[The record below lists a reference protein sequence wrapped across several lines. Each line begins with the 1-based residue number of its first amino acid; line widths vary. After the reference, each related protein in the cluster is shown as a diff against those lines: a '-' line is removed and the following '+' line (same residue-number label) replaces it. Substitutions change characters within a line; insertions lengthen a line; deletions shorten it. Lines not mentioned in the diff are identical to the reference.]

1 MLAAQAQ
8 ASECSICSNLVFED
22 GGLIRCC
29 KPARDSCCNVC
40 LVSRCRVNPT
50 CSYCREEFPPELVQA
65 MVAIPI
71 ANPPPAAPEA
81 ADDGYID
88 GIYYGVEVQQQQEEV
103 HVPAPFQE
111 PVFVLQPVA
120 ADPPVVED
128 PIDARQ
134 FIPCRYVFGR
144 NGSRLVGGCSYPNCP
159 FSHVAQPCA
168 FGPNCARRGTC
179 TFVHNH

>member
-1 MLAAQAQ
+1 MFAAK
-8 ASECSICSNLVFED
+8 ASECFICSALTFE
-22 GGLIRCC
+22 GAGLIQCC
-29 KPARDSCCNVC
+29 KGSRDSCCNVC
-40 LVSRCRVNPT
+40 LVRRCRENPT
-50 CSYCREEFPPELVQA
+50 CPYCREEVPQDLVQA
-65 MVAIPI
+65 MGAIPI
-71 ANPPPAAPEA
+71 ANPPPAAPVA
-81 ADDGYID
+81 ADDGFIE
-88 GIYYGVEVQQQQEEV
+88 GIFYGAEVQQQQADV

-111 PVFVLQPVA
+111 PAYVPPPIA

-128 PIDARQ
+128 PVDARQ

-168 FGPNCARRGTC
+168 FGPNCERRGTC